1 MPTDFQEEILMRYD
15 LAKLGIEKD
24 LQYEC
29 ITTTLSR
36 DGVKNAGAFA
46 FIYLGDDRVHCH
58 IFEGS
63 KTLKNILDTDEYVV
77 NITQDPLVFTY
88 ATLDCLGDE
97 YYTTDSDIAIIKDT
111 PAYIIVDVENIE
123 IRTPEN
129 FPIKGDSSIYFI
141 DGKIREVVV
150 NDETAQAYNRGMS
163 GLIEGLVNFGR
174 YKIVDDAKRKEYMD
188 RLIENQR
195 VIEKVSDEKTKK
207 AMADLIAEYEKN

>member
-1 MPTDFQEEILMRYD
+1 MKHD

-29 ITTTLSR
+29 ITTTMNK

-63 KTLKNILDTDEYVV
+63 KTLKNILDTNEYVV

-97 YYTTDSDIAIIKDT
+97 YYTADSDIAIIKDT
-111 PAYIIVDVENIE
+111 PAYIIVDVENVE
-123 IRTPEN
+123 IKTPEN
-129 FPIKGDSSIYFI
+129 FPIKGDNRIYFI
-141 DGKIREVVV
+141 DGKIREVVI
-150 NDETAQAYNRGMS
+150 NDESVQAYNRGMS

-174 YKIVDDAKRKEYMD
+174 YKIVDEAKRKEYMD

-207 AMADLIAEYEKN
+207 AMADLRAEYEKN

>member
-1 MPTDFQEEILMRYD
+1 MNYD
-15 LAKLGIEKD
+15 LSKLGIEKD

-29 ITTTLSR
+29 ITTTISR

-46 FIYLGDDRVHCH
+46 FIYMGGDKVHCH

-97 YYTTDSDIAIIKDT
+97 YYSDDADIAIIKDT
-111 PAYIIVDVENIE
+111 PAYIIVDVENVDIK
-123 IRTPEN
+123 TPEN
-129 FPIKGDSSIYFI
+129 FPIKGDTSIYFI

-150 NDETAQAYNRGMS
+150 NDENIQAYNRGMS
-163 GLIEGLVNFGR
+163 GLIECLVNFSR
-174 YKIVDDAKRKEYMD
+174 YKIVDDTKRKEYFD
-188 RLIENQR
+188 RLVENQR

-207 AMADLIAEYEKN
+207 AMAELRAEYEKN

>member
-1 MPTDFQEEILMRYD
+1 MNYD
-15 LAKLGIEKD
+15 LSKLGIEKD

-29 ITTTLSR
+29 ITTTISR

-46 FIYLGDDRVHCH
+46 FIYMGGDKVHCH

-97 YYTTDSDIAIIKDT
+97 YYSDDADIAIIKDT
-111 PAYIIVDVENIE
+111 PAYIIVDVENVDIK
-123 IRTPEN
+123 TPEN
-129 FPIKGDSSIYFI
+129 FPIKGENSIYFI

-150 NDETAQAYNRGMS
+150 NDDNVQAYNRGMN
-163 GLIEGLVNFGR
+163 GLIEGLVNLSR
-174 YKIVDDAKRKEYMD
+174 YKIVDDAKRKEYFD
-188 RLIENQR
+188 KLVENQR
-195 VIEKVSDEKTKK
+195 VIEKVSDEKTKR
-207 AMADLIAEYEKN
+207 AMAELRAEYEKN